1 MVFLLMISD
10 LKASGVD
17 LWKYVDDT
25 TESEVIKK
33 GQRSQIQS
41 AINHTAQWS
50 NNNKLHFHPDKCKEL
65 RFCFTRKA
73 SDPLEPVII
82 DNTPME
88 VVKEYKILG
97 LTISDDRKWNI
108 HVNNIIKKVASRM
121 YFLAQLKRA
130 EVGYKDLVNSTSHV

>member
-41 AINHTAQWS
+41 AINHT
-50 NNNKLHFHPDKCKEL
+50 
-65 RFCFTRKA
+65 
-73 SDPLEPVII
+73 DPLEPVII

-130 EVGYKDLVNSTSHV
+130 EVGYKDLVNSRSHV